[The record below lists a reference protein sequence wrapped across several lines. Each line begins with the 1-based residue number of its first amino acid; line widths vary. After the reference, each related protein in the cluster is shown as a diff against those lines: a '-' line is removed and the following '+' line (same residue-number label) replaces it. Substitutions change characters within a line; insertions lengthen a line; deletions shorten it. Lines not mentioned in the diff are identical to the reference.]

1 MKKSLILMG
10 LLTLS
15 FAACTDSKPQAEAE
29 NTNEPTIENVAQ
41 TDPEAEEAV
50 KAYEDYFVKYEALAN
65 KKQAGADIFNELM
78 NLQTDESFAVSEK
91 LLKTESKRNA
101 QQQARVKEVERKVD
115 SIKQIFLND

>member
-50 KAYEDYFVKYEALAN
+50 KAYEDYLVKYEALAN